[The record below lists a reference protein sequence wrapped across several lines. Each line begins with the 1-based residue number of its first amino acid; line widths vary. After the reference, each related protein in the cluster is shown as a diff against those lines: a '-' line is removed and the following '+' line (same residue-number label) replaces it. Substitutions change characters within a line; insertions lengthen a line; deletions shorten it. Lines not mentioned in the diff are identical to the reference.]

1 MSDTP
6 NTRTKLEVLEP
17 EAEVEFS
24 SEILDRI
31 QELRGRYEDHR
42 AAILPVLHAVM
53 AEHGHLTL
61 ALERA
66 TAKAMDMPLAK
77 VHEVVS
83 FYTLFHTV
91 PQGRCRVDIC
101 QTMSCMLRGA
111 RDLITH
117 VKGKYGIEVGE
128 TTPDGKL
135 TLHAVECLGNCEDA
149 PVAQVGD
156 DYLGPLTIEKL
167 DEILEIL

>member
-1 MSDTP
+1 MSDAP
-6 NTRTKLEVLEP
+6 KNHSNLDLLEP

-24 SEILDRI
+24 K
-31 QELRGRYEDHR
+31 ELLAKINDLRSRYEDHR

-53 AEHGHLTL
+53 AQHGHITL

-66 TAKAMDMPLAK
+66 TATAMDMPLAK

-83 FYTLFHTV
+83 FYTLIHTV
-91 PQGRCRVDIC
+91 PQGKCRVDIC

-111 RDLITH
+111 RELITH
-117 VKGKYGIEVGE
+117 VKEKYGIEVGE
-128 TTPDGKL
+128 TTPDGKI

-149 PVAQVGD
+149 PMAQIGD
-156 DYLGPLTIEKL
+156 DYVGPLTVEKL
-167 DEILEIL
+167 DEILEKL